1 MIKVWTSTL
10 SQLDYDKRDFLVGN
24 VVKNLDKIAP
34 AEQFMRGISETYQQ
48 WKLGSCT
55 AMATTHSMKIQNE
68 LEYNSKIFLDWK
80 FLRAKMWHS
89 ITVYDGWDSVD
100 NAIKTALKNGID
112 WLLDWKVVN
121 FKADCYA
128 YWLRDNRMKALQ
140 PFPLITVIK
149 WNANTRK
156 EMILWEV
163 KTVWKFRDWHAV
175 LIAWYDKNY
184 VYFYNSFGDAVT
196 KNGISN
202 FKISRPNFDAMIKN
216 GMINWRYF
224 TLIDKKELKD
234 YAVEIEVSKQIIWPA
249 KKLYEIWDK
258 ETKEYFEKI
267 WLTKY
272 LEWKYGFKY

>member
-10 SQLDYDKRDFLVGN
+10 SKLDYDKRDFMVGN
-24 VVKNLDKIAP
+24 VVKNLDKIQP
-34 AEQFMRGISETYQQ
+34 VNSFMRGISETYPQ

-68 LEYNSKIFLDWK
+68 LEYNRKIFLDRKHLWK
-80 FLRAKMWHS
+80 NMWHS
-89 ITVYDGWDSVD
+89 LTKYDGWDSVE
-100 NAIKTALKNGID
+100 NALKTALKNGIE

-121 FKADCYA
+121 FKADCYG
-128 YWLRDNRMKALQ
+128 YWLRDNRTKALQ
-140 PFPLITVIK
+140 LFPLITVIK

-163 KTVWKFRDWHAV
+163 KTVWKFRGWHAIV
-175 LIAWYDKNY
+175 IAGYDVGY
-184 VYFYNSFGDAVT
+184 VYFYNSFWDAVT
-196 KNGISN
+196 KKGISN
-202 FKISRPNFDAMIKN
+202 FKISRPNFEVMLKN

-234 YAVEIEVSKQIIWPA
+234 YAVEIELSKQILAPA

-258 ETKEYFEKI
+258 ETKEYFENI
-267 WLTKY
+267 WLGKY
-272 LEWKYGFKY
+272 LESKYGFKY